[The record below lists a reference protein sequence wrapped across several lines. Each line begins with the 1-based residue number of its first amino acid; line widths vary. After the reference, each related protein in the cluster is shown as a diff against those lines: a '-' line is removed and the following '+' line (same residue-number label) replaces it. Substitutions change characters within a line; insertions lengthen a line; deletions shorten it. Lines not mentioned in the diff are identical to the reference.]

1 MGTGNEDV
9 SSKTNNTTV
18 TVKVESSDSYCA
30 QERQQCNLAGAY
42 WQSKWDLARK
52 VQAGLDLHCNHG
64 RHWLHMATEDLK
76 YGY

>member
-1 MGTGNEDV
+1 METGNEDV
-9 SSKTNNTTV
+9 SSKMNDTTV
-18 TVKVESSDSYCA
+18 PVKVESSNSYCA
-30 QERQQCNLAGAY
+30 QERQQGNLAGVY

-52 VQAGLDLHCNHG
+52 EQAGLDLHCNHG